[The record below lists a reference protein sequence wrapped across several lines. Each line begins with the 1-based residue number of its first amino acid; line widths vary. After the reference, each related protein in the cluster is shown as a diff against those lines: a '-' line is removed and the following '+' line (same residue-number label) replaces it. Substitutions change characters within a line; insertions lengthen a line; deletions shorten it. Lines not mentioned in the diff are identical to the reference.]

1 MRKSRFAALA
11 LVAVAAACS
20 GSTTGPGGTPA
31 NTLHFLRAA
40 VDAPPLAE
48 TTVTFWAYR
57 SRETEATIW
66 YRPRTGE
73 IDSTEFVDFTVPDN
87 SIAQDSVQIT
97 ITVVD
102 PANLIVQ
109 FEPAG
114 LKFSATNPAQ
124 LSLNYTEADSD
135 INDDGTVDST
145 DTALKSTLAVW
156 RQETTGGLW
165 FPVPSTSLEA
175 SDDVEAQIYGFT
187 RYAIAY

>member
-1 MRKSRFAALA
+1 MRKSPLAALA
-11 LVAVAAACS
+11 LVALAAACS

-31 NTLHFLRAA
+31 STLHFLRAA
-40 VDAPPLAE
+40 ANAPPLAD
-48 TTVTFWAYR
+48 TSVTFWAYR
-57 SRETEATIW
+57 SKETEATIW

-73 IDSTEFVDFTVPDN
+73 TDSTEFVDFTVPDN

-102 PANLIVQ
+102 PANLVVQ

-124 LSLNYTEADSD
+124 LSLNYTQADSD

-145 DTALKSTLAVW
+145 DTALKATLSVW

-165 FPVPSTSLEA
+165 YVVPSTSLEA
-175 SDDVEAQIYGFT
+175 SDDVEARIYGFT

>member
-1 MRKSRFAALA
+1 MRNQRLAALA
-11 LVAVAAACS
+11 LVALAAACS
-20 GSTTGPGGTPA
+20 GSTTGPGGTSA
-31 NTLHFLRAA
+31 TSLHFLRAA
-40 VDAPPLAE
+40 VDAPPLAD
-48 TTVTFWAYR
+48 TSVTFWAYR
-57 SRETEATIW
+57 SKETEATIW
-66 YRPRTGE
+66 YRPRSGE
-73 IDSTEFVDFTVPDN
+73 TDSTEFVDFTVPNN
-87 SIAQDSVQIT
+87 SIKQDSVQIT

-124 LSLNYTEADSD
+124 LSLNYTQADSD

-145 DTALKSTLAVW
+145 DTALKGSLGVW

-165 FPVPSTSLEA
+165 FPVPSTSVEA
-175 SDDVEAQIYGFT
+175 SDDVEAVIYGFT